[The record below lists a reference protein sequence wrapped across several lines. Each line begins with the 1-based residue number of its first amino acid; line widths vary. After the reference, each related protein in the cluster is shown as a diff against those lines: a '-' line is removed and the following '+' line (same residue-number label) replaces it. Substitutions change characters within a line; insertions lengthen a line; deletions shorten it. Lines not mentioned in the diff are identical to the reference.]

1 MWLYFVVGILGFV
14 AGFRIGRHALKNWM
28 SQDLEQKAREQ
39 AEEKL
44 LAINRENQQII
55 EQMKRNA
62 QENFRYAK
70 NEIDQRLA
78 AYQAENDKKRALLE
92 GEMAQLR
99 NAKTFLEEGLEQKR
113 AELSGY
119 EEMVIKTKIRIL
131 QKVKAERELELAK
144 MNNEYAERI
153 REVTEAISV
162 IQEKLNEWSGM
173 ERAAYEERVGREANE
188 ERGKLALGSRII
200 EELREL
206 YGACEKLKLANP
218 TPLYKAIYELYFRG
232 PVKELGVSLGAVG
245 KCGIYKVTNV
255 VNGKVYVGQS
265 VDIAERWKQH
275 IKRGVRCDVGTLSGA
290 GLYEAMWE
298 DGIWNFSFCILEE
311 CDRSILNRR
320 EKAWIE
326 QFQSNEIGYNKR
338 T

>member
-1 MWLYFVVGILGFV
+1 
-14 AGFRIGRHALKNWM
+14 M

-162 IQEKLNEWSGM
+162 IQEKLNE
-173 ERAAYEERVGREANE
+173 
-188 ERGKLALGSRII
+188 
-200 EELREL
+200 
-206 YGACEKLKLANP
+206 
-218 TPLYKAIYELYFRG
+218 
-232 PVKELGVSLGAVG
+232 
-245 KCGIYKVTNV
+245 
-255 VNGKVYVGQS
+255 
-265 VDIAERWKQH
+265 
-275 IKRGVRCDVGTLSGA
+275 
-290 GLYEAMWE
+290 
-298 DGIWNFSFCILEE
+298 
-311 CDRSILNRR
+311 
-320 EKAWIE
+320 
-326 QFQSNEIGYNKR
+326 
-338 T
+338 